1 MLPYN
6 SIDQGPPWPVHNSNA
21 FMEPT
26 VSLLFAAHCQW
37 TISLDRLIQTASSIS
52 FFNIHFYIN
61 LQYMQDVSLRLLCI
75 FPISNHFKISN
86 MLVYYSVGIPPT
98 QLVVRDWLFNTSIC
112 RPCFGSIWSSSEQS
126 GLAWS
131 GSALHTI
138 LRWPH
143 IFEVPNLRKTL
154 SCIQVNM
161 VFQHKKTAFQIS
173 LMPQHIKLISRGEVL
188 CTVSGHEYLQG

>member
-1 MLPYN
+1 MIFWLMVAYN

-37 TISLDRLIQTASSIS
+37 PIPWDRLIQTASSIL

-61 LQYMQDVSLRLLCI
+61 LQYKQGVSLILLCI

-98 QLVVRDWLFNTSIC
+98 QLLVKDWLFNTFTW
-112 RPCFGSIWSSSEQS
+112 RPRFGSIWSSSEQS

-131 GSALHTI
+131 GSVLH
-138 LRWPH
+138 
-143 IFEVPNLRKTL
+143 
-154 SCIQVNM
+154 M
-161 VFQHKKTAFQIS
+161 
-173 LMPQHIKLISRGEVL
+173 
-188 CTVSGHEYLQG
+188 